1 MLKRL
6 SLHRATLDDE
16 SITDIGDSLVKN
28 KVLNYLDLSG
38 NHQITPA
45 GWHGFSICLRSP
57 TCALQDLHVKDC
69 KEVNGIAGALAVNTS
84 VKRLNISN
92 CSMTNAGAIEIA
104 DALAV
109 NSTLKVLNMNWIGGW
124 DLYITAEGW
133 VAFFALLTDSVCSLE
148 ELYLEGNQIGYAGAA
163 VLVDLLAGMIT
174 LKCLKLTCY
183 NLITTDGWRV
193 IAGQLQTIS
202 NVMCLTTDGWRVI
215 AHIPQTSSNVI
226 SLHLG
231 GDNVNN
237 DIVISFAAALVT
249 NKCLRNLILHGHEIT
264 DMIWGAF
271 SDVLCD
277 DSSVQSTYHSNH
289 TLQSLQINDQ
299 WNRMQIPDNIA
310 RVLKLNS
317 TNEDKVALA
326 RQKIIAIHFS
336 DSNTNTRAFF

>member
-1 MLKRL
+1 
-6 SLHRATLDDE
+6 
-16 SITDIGDSLVKN
+16 
-28 KVLNYLDLSG
+28 
-38 NHQITPA
+38 
-45 GWHGFSICLRSP
+45 
-57 TCALQDLHVKDC
+57 
-69 KEVNGIAGALAVNTS
+69 
-84 VKRLNISN
+84 
-92 CSMTNAGAIEIA
+92 
-104 DALAV
+104 
-109 NSTLKVLNMNWIGGW
+109 
-124 DLYITAEGW
+124 
-133 VAFFALLTDSVCSLE
+133 VCSLE
-148 ELYLEGNQIGYAGAA
+148 ELYLE
-163 VLVDLLAGMIT
+163 VDLLAGMIT

-183 NLITTDGWRV
+183 NLITTNGWRV

-264 DMIWGAF
+264 DRIWGAF

-277 DSSVQSTYHSNH
+277 DSSVQCTYHSNH

-336 DSNTNTRAFF
+336 DSNMT